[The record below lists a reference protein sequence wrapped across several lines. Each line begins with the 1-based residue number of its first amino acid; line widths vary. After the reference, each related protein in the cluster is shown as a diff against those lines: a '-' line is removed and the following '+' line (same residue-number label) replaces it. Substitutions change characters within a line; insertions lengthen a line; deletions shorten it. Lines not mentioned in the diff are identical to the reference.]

1 MSRIIKTPLDGT
13 EVINFVGTT
22 SDQNSGSTTVQD
34 IADLAGGGSSQI
46 QSNETIAA
54 PYTGVEL
61 PTVAGVNV
69 GDTKTVKFNDGTVV
83 NYTWD
88 GTAWILDFVQDYSEE
103 RICLNTAT
111 PAFIATIVI
120 EQTNVG
126 LFFNYSGNP
135 FDITSFKINGN
146 ELLSGNINVYNAGG
160 AYVYTNQL
168 VSLFNNWMATN
179 GYTGT
184 IDDDIDNNTGV
195 FLTGLSG
202 GVLTFEIITDEG
214 GNVHIYADT
223 SILITTSI
231 PADVN
236 NPTLAEVETWKNA
249 NLTLQQQTSGT
260 ILTYFVPGDGGSCE
274 NPDYTWTL
282 NKGSE
287 LITLSNK
294 RVFNTKTVYVDAGSG
309 SNVTGRRGYREFP
322 FKTLDAAIA
331 VCETGDLLKV
341 FPGTYIQ
348 NTPILTLINIDCDL
362 GVSWTLNSHL
372 FLDNDFNT
380 NIVTNF
386 KFDEIK
392 KTTLLPSINK
402 RFIFRNS
409 LGTLNL
415 EFNRFLNVRSSI
427 RVKESNIKSKYVS
440 DGGFYTGLIIPN
452 QIANITIDNL
462 NLSGDY
468 DQITVGPEFGDNS
481 ISNSYI
487 NNLKLTGKN
496 TTSHVAANVSAA
508 DTGINKIYTHT
519 LNSVNYVNSDIYITP
534 SGPLDGR
541 EIWSGLTAQTS
552 SGRIFSISE
561 GVRQNTIVNF
571 TINNIKSIGECGA
584 IIGTTFNNSIIVV
597 NIKGV
602 FEKGVPLYTTKLN
615 SSINSKIIFNLD
627 LECHTSMGLFLGF
640 TNGASANNN
649 IESTNQIIVTGRI
662 KTRYAGMSCISIGQG
677 TAASNNTNGTIL
689 LKDLTLIND
698 GTVSPIM
705 CAVQE
710 NVVIQNVTSNSLISD
725 PNITEIGQSIIRNT
739 NYK

>member
-1 MSRIIKTPLDGT
+1 MSRIIKSPLDGT

-61 PTVAGVNV
+61 PIVAGVNV
-69 GDTKTVKFNDGTVV
+69 GDTKTVQFSDGTVV

-88 GTAWILDFVQDYSEE
+88 G
-103 RICLNTAT
+103 
-111 PAFIATIVI
+111 
-120 EQTNVG
+120 
-126 LFFNYSGNP
+126 
-135 FDITSFKINGN
+135 
-146 ELLSGNINVYNAGG
+146 
-160 AYVYTNQL
+160 
-168 VSLFNNWMATN
+168 
-179 GYTGT
+179 
-184 IDDDIDNNTGV
+184 
-195 FLTGLSG
+195 
-202 GVLTFEIITDEG
+202 
-214 GNVHIYADT
+214 
-223 SILITTSI
+223 
-231 PADVN
+231 
-236 NPTLAEVETWKNA
+236 
-249 NLTLQQQTSGT
+249 
-260 ILTYFVPGDGGSCE
+260 

-602 FEKGVPLYTTKLN
+602 FEKGV
-615 SSINSKIIFNLD
+615 
-627 LECHTSMGLFLGF
+627 
-640 TNGASANNN
+640 
-649 IESTNQIIVTGRI
+649 IIVTGRI
-662 KTRYAGMSCISIGQG
+662 KTRQSGYPCISIGQG

-710 NVVIQNVTSNSLISD
+710 NVVISSYSTL
-725 PNITEIGQSIIRNT
+725 
-739 NYK
+739 